1 MYILVHALT
10 PTHKN
15 VLKLYEMNLKT
26 IQRTGFLKVEKY
38 NVFYI
43 DRNLNGRILNRFILV
58 PMLWKY
64 HEASPHSDAYI
75 YWQSL

>member
-1 MYILVHALT
+1 MNILVHALT

-15 VLKLYEMNLKT
+15 VLKLYEMNLKN

-38 NVFYI
+38 IVFYI

-58 PMLWKY
+58 RMLWKY
-64 HEASPHSDAYI
+64 HKASPHSDA
-75 YWQSL
+75 